1 MKSYHRYIIY
11 KYIYA
16 LNLLVSWGEWFW
28 LGDENVGRTYKIEGV
43 VFKNE

>member
-16 LNLLVSWGEWFW
+16 LNLLVSWGDWFR
-28 LGDENVGRTYKIEGV
+28 LVDGDVGRTYKIEGV